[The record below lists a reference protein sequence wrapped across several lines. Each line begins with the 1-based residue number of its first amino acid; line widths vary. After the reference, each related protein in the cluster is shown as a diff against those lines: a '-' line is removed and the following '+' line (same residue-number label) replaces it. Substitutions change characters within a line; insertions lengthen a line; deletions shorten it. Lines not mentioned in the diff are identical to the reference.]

1 MVIDVRGQTIE
12 ETHQNI
18 LFEAKKLGM
27 EGIRTVCEQ
36 CGEEVYAFRDDL
48 IDEEGYYKDLCR
60 CGGRISARQLT
71 EMCRNEV

>member
-18 LFEAKKLGM
+18 LSEAKKLGM

-36 CGEEVYAFRDDL
+36 CGEEVYVFRDDL
-48 IDEEGYYKDLCR
+48 IDDHMVQYVLEHEL
-60 CGGRISARQLT
+60 LT
-71 EMCRNEV
+71 TK